1 MPPYK
6 APRGAPDLIPPRS
19 EQMQKIVRSAED
31 LFRVFGYRRID
42 TPIFEETEVFERSLD
57 EGSDMVN
64 KEMYTFPDR
73 SGRSLTLR
81 PEGTAPVVRAILE
94 HNLHRGHLPVKLCY
108 TAPSFR
114 YERPQAGR
122 QRTFLQLG
130 VEAVGSP
137 GPEIDAEVIEL
148 GTRVFETSGLRPELR
163 LNSIG
168 HPACRAN
175 YMPILREYLNSHL
188 AEMSEDNQRKIQ
200 TNPLRTFDS
209 KAPEDIEVMASAPL
223 ITLYLCDDCTAHF
236 NGVRALLDQAG
247 VTYMLD
253 PRLVRGIDYYTRTTF
268 AWILPG
274 LGAQNEGGGG
284 GRYDGLSELLG
295 GPPLPGIGFGLGA
308 DRILLAI
315 EKAGAEADG
324 WLDVFV
330 AYAGKQGP
338 AQALRVASELRAAG
352 LSTDLD
358 FDARRTGAQFKAAN
372 RAGARHVVVVGDREV
387 QSGRYTVRDMTTG
400 KETEVERSALV
411 DFLAKDG
418 AS

>member
-1 MPPYK
+1 
-6 APRGAPDLIPPRS
+6 
-19 EQMQKIVRSAED
+19 MQKIVRSAED

-42 TPIFEETEVFERSLD
+42 TPIFEDTALFERGLD
-57 EGSDMVN
+57 ETSDVVN

-73 SGRSLTLR
+73 KGRSLTLR
-81 PEGTAPVVRAILE
+81 PEGTAPVMRAVLE
-94 HNLHRGHLPVKLCY
+94 HHLHRTAGLVKLYY

-114 YERPQAGR
+114 YETPQEGR
-122 QRTFLQLG
+122 YRAFLQLG
-130 VEAVGSP
+130 VEAIGSP

-148 GTRVFETSGLRPELR
+148 GTRLFEAAGLKPELR

-168 HPACRAN
+168 HPDCRAK
-175 YMPILREYLNSHL
+175 YVPVLREYLESYRSG
-188 AEMSEDNQRKIQ
+188 MSEDNQRKIQ

-236 NGVRALLDQAG
+236 NGLRALLDQGGIAY
-247 VTYMLD
+247 TLD
-253 PRLVRGIDYYTRTTF
+253 PRLVRGLDYYTRTTF
-268 AWILPG
+268 AWIVPG

-308 DRILLAI
+308 DRILLAM
-315 EKAGAEADG
+315 EKAGVEADG
-324 WLDVFV
+324 GLDVFV
-330 AYAGKQGP
+330 AFAGKQGP
-338 AQALRVASELRAAG
+338 AQALRVASQLRAAG

-372 RAGARHVVVVGDREV
+372 RAGAKHVVVVGDREV
-387 QSGRYTVRDMTTG
+387 QSGRYTVRDMTSG
-400 KETEVERSALV
+400 KETEIEESALV
-411 DFLAKDG
+411 DFLSRNG
-418 AS
+418 AG